1 MLLRHIPFLK
11 AVMLHSVSAFGGPQG
26 HYGMMLKTFVQQRR
40 DVTEEELLDY
50 NAFCQMLPGAS
61 STQTLTLIGYKR
73 GGVPLATLTLLIWI
87 LPACLLMG
95 GLSFLLGYFQDQTI
109 QTRIFH
115 YIPPMAIGFLLYS
128 TYRLFGV
135 AIHNPITR
143 IIFVLA
149 GIATFIG
156 FKTPWIFPGLILLG
170 GIVTN
175 FSDKRI
181 PQKELPSKKL
191 NRGYLG
197 LFLLLFAIAGVL
209 SEQAR
214 INNSPSRPIINLFE
228 NNYRFGSLVFGG
240 GDVLM
245 PMMYD
250 QYVVRP
256 GTKRV
261 QEKNPDVLRMS
272 KEEFLTGSGMVR
284 AIPGPVFS
292 IGAFTGG
299 LLLRPYGTAM
309 QFMGIFIGA
318 IAIFLPSFLLVIF
331 FYPVWNNLKRYAIIY
346 RSLEGIHAA
355 VVGIMIGATLYLMK
369 DLHLFDGSLIQ
380 EQLINMIVIATSFIL
395 LAYSKLPAPFIPL
408 ICMCLG
414 WFV

>member
-1 MLLRHIPFLK
+1 
-11 AVMLHSVSAFGGPQG
+11 
-26 HYGMMLKTFVQQRR
+26 
-40 DVTEEELLDY
+40 
-50 NAFCQMLPGAS
+50 
-61 STQTLTLIGYKR
+61 
-73 GGVPLATLTLLIWI
+73 
-87 LPACLLMG
+87 
-95 GLSFLLGYFQDQTI
+95 
-109 QTRIFH
+109 
-115 YIPPMAIGFLLYS
+115 
-128 TYRLFGV
+128 
-135 AIHNPITR
+135 
-143 IIFVLA
+143 
-149 GIATFIG
+149 
-156 FKTPWIFPGLILLG
+156 
-170 GIVTN
+170 
-175 FSDKRI
+175 
-181 PQKELPSKKL
+181 
-191 NRGYLG
+191 
-197 LFLLLFAIAGVL
+197 
-209 SEQAR
+209 
-214 INNSPSRPIINLFE
+214 
-228 NNYRFGSLVFGG
+228 VFGG